1 MLLLHRSLLDKRAA
15 VLPPEVVA
23 AASGPGSKRSARS
36 ESDLLIEQ
44 VLDKWDAIESAR
56 RVVPDHE
63 YRELE
68 APSPVLVDQEEDAPA
83 ELEPQS
89 FQVAGLDFPFSLVAR
104 APTLAPAPLLPS
116 TEYLIRDAIER
127 DDEEALIL
135 ILAQL

>member
-1 MLLLHRSLLDKRAA
+1 MLLLLRSLLDKRAA
-15 VLPPEVVA
+15 VLPPEVA

-44 VLDKWDAIESAR
+44 VLDKWDAIEAVR
-56 RVVPDHE
+56 QVPDQE

-68 APSPVLVDQEEDAPA
+68 APAPVLVDQEEDAPA

-89 FQVAGLDFPFSLVAR
+89 FQVAGLDFPFSLVTR